1 MSILKALSMSSIEQM
16 NTLIESL
23 SFAEKLSLN
32 ERLAGIIRKEGGG
45 AAGGKKRGPKAKIGA
60 DGEPKPKR
68 KAALGTLAWMAYV
81 KHIKDTQPE
90 ALEGHTKE
98 AEKLAIIKGI
108 RAEDPEGYN
117 TFVAEWKEEHKD
129 DSASVVSASASASD
143 AEGDDDAA
151 SQVSAPASVVKPLT
165 ASEKIAA
172 LKAAKASASSASASA
187 SASSPAAKPVVK
199 ATEVKVTPTKATKPA
214 ATTAPKKEVKSVKSV
229 KTAKAVE
236 KVEEPT
242 MATLEIDGVEYWHD
256 PSTNYLWEKTG
267 KSTVDTGEGV
277 GYYQPDNAEEP
288 IRVGEFG
295 EDA

>member
-90 ALEGHTKE
+90 ALAGHTKE

-108 RAEDPEGYN
+108 RAEDGEGYN

-165 ASEKIAA
+165 AREKIAA
-172 LKAAKASASSASASA
+172 LKAAKAAASASA

-214 ATTAPKKEVKSVKSV
+214 ATTAPKKEVKSV

-288 IRVGEFG
+288 IRVAEFG

>member
-1 MSILKALSMSSIEQM
+1 MSSIEQM

-90 ALEGHTKE
+90 ALAGHTKE

-108 RAEDPEGYN
+108 RAEDGEGYN

-129 DSASVVSASASASD
+129 DSASVVSASD

-151 SQVSAPASVVKPLT
+151 SQVSAPASVAKPLT
-165 ASEKIAA
+165 ALEKIAA
-172 LKAAKASASSASASA
+172 LKAAKAASASA

-214 ATTAPKKEVKSVKSV
+214 ATTAPKKEVKSV

-288 IRVGEFG
+288 IRVAEFG

>member
-1 MSILKALSMSSIEQM
+1 MSSIEQM

-90 ALEGHTKE
+90 ALAGHTKE

-108 RAEDPEGYN
+108 RAEDGEGYN

-129 DSASVVSASASASD
+129 DSASVVSASD

-151 SQVSAPASVVKPLT
+151 SQVSAPASVAKPLT
-165 ASEKIAA
+165 ALEKIAA
-172 LKAAKASASSASASA
+172 LKAAKAASA

-214 ATTAPKKEVKSVKSV
+214 ATTAPKKEVKSV

-288 IRVGEFG
+288 IRVAEFG

>member
-108 RAEDPEGYN
+108 RAEDSEGYN

-129 DSASVVSASASASD
+129 DSASVVSASD

-151 SQVSAPASVVKPLT
+151 SQVSAPASVAKPLT
-165 ASEKIAA
+165 ALEKIAA
-172 LKAAKASASSASASA
+172 LKAAKAASA

-214 ATTAPKKEVKSVKSV
+214 ATTAPKKEVKSV

-288 IRVGEFG
+288 IRVAEFG